1 MFYLLK
7 RTITLLLYTLFNGTL
22 CRIFKGIFSHNASYY
37 FFQVLVECDPVMKQF
52 LLHLDEKLTL
62 GSKFVIQDLDE
73 RRLFISAEVLEIL
86 QDKIDDLMDKIS
98 VPVVANE

>member
-1 MFYLLK
+1 
-7 RTITLLLYTLFNGTL
+7 
-22 CRIFKGIFSHNASYY
+22 
-37 FFQVLVECDPVMKQF
+37 MKQF

>member
-1 MFYLLK
+1 MPLIMYL
-7 RTITLLLYTLFNGTL
+7 
-22 CRIFKGIFSHNASYY
+22 
-37 FFQVLVECDPVMKQF
+37 FQVLVECDPVMKQF

-62 GSKFVIQDLDE
+62 GSKFIIQDLDE

>member
-1 MFYLLK
+1 
-7 RTITLLLYTLFNGTL
+7 
-22 CRIFKGIFSHNASYY
+22 
-37 FFQVLVECDPVMKQF
+37 MKQF

-62 GSKFVIQDLDE
+62 GSKFIIQDLDE

>member
-1 MFYLLK
+1 MPLIMYL
-7 RTITLLLYTLFNGTL
+7 
-22 CRIFKGIFSHNASYY
+22 
-37 FFQVLVECDPVMKQF
+37 FQVLVECDPVMKQF

-62 GSKFVIQDLDE
+62 GSKFIIQDLDD
-73 RRLFISAEVLEIL
+73 RPLFISAEVLEIL